1 MNRAIEVRNVY
12 KHFQLASQTVDV
24 LKNVNLEVE
33 RGDFISIMGPSGSG
47 KSTLLYLMGGLDKVS
62 QGSIRV
68 NGVEMQSLND
78 EAESRMRRNDIG
90 FVFQA
95 YNLIDNLTLEENIML
110 PALLEGKKKKDV
122 VKKAEALMETVGIL
136 ARRRH
141 TPREL
146 SGGEQQRTAIARA
159 LINDPAILFADEP
172 IGNLDSKSG
181 REILEL
187 LRDINREKGITILMV
202 THSEESTRYGKR
214 VIRLKDGEVM
224 GAPGAARDM
233 ARTGSDAAAPE
244 PGDGKPIGDLPLR
257 REVATRRIGD

>member
-1 MNRAIEVRNVY
+1 MNKIIAVKNVH
-12 KHFQLASQTVDV
+12 KSFRLSDSSVPV

-62 QGSIRV
+62 QGSICI
-68 NGVEMQSLND
+68 NGVEMQNLSD

-110 PALLEGKKKKDV
+110 PALLEGKPKKEV
-122 VKKAEALMETVGIL
+122 LKKAEALMETVGIL
-136 ARRRH
+136 SRRH
-141 TPREL
+141 HTPKEL

-159 LINDPAILFADEP
+159 LINDPQILFADEP

-181 REILEL
+181 KEVMEL
-187 LRDINREKGITILMV
+187 LRSINQEKGITILMV

-214 VIRLKDGEVM
+214 VIRLRDGEVVN
-224 GAPGAARDM
+224 
-233 ARTGSDAAAPE
+233 GSSPAS
-244 PGDGKPIGDLPLR
+244 
-257 REVATRRIGD
+257 VA

>member
-1 MNRAIEVRNVY
+1 MQKVIEVVHVS
-12 KHFQLASQTVDV
+12 KSFQLAETTVEV

-33 RGDFISIMGPSGSG
+33 QGEFISIMGPSGSG

-62 QGSIRV
+62 SGSICV
-68 NGVEMQSLND
+68 NGVEMKMLND

-122 VKKAEALMETVGIL
+122 LKKAEELMETVGIL
-136 ARRRH
+136 KRRH
-141 TPREL
+141 HTPKEL

-172 IGNLDSKSG
+172 IGNLDSRSG
-181 REILEL
+181 KEILEL
-187 LRDINREKGITILMV
+187 LRVINKEKGITILMV
-202 THSEESTRYGKR
+202 THSEESTYYGKK
-214 VIRLKDGEVM
+214 VIRLKDGEI
-224 GAPGAARDM
+224 AGAA
-233 ARTGSDAAAPE
+233 AVQA
-244 PGDGKPIGDLPLR
+244 LP
-257 REVATRRIGD
+257 A

>member
-1 MNRAIEVRNVY
+1 MNTIIDVKNVS
-12 KHFQLASQTVDV
+12 KTFQLADSSVAV

-33 RGDFISIMGPSGSG
+33 KGDFISIMGPSGSG

-62 QGSIRV
+62 QGSIHLD
-68 NGVEMQSLND
+68 GVDMQQLSD
-78 EAESRMRRNDIG
+78 DAESRMRRNVIG

-122 VKKAEALMETVGIL
+122 AKKAEELMGTVGIL
-136 ARRRH
+136 NRRSH
-141 TPREL
+141 TPKEL

-181 REILEL
+181 KEVLEL
-187 LRDINREKGITILMV
+187 LRNINRDKGITILMV
-202 THSEESTRYGKR
+202 THSEESTRFGKR
-214 VIRLKDGEVM
+214 IIRLKDGEVVS
-224 GAPGAARDM
+224 
-233 ARTGSDAAAPE
+233 TSGSDGEPTQETGTPLPFGEAVLAA
-244 PGDGKPIGDLPLR
+244 GS
-257 REVATRRIGD
+257 

>member
-1 MNRAIEVRNVY
+1 MKAMNKMIEVKNVC
-12 KHFQLASQTVDV
+12 KSFQLADSAVEV

-33 RGDFISIMGPSGSG
+33 QGDFISIMGPSGSG

-68 NGVEMQSLND
+68 KGVEMQSLND
-78 EAESRMRRNDIG
+78 DAESRMRRNDIG

-122 VKKAEALMETVGIL
+122 QKKAEALMDTVGIL
-136 ARRRH
+136 QRRQH
-141 TPREL
+141 TPKEL

-172 IGNLDSKSG
+172 IGNLDSKTG
-181 REILEL
+181 KEILGL

-202 THSEESTRYGKR
+202 THSEESTQYGKK
-214 VIRLKDGEVM
+214 VIRLRDGEVVGM
-224 GAPGAARDM
+224 SEIAM
-233 ARTGSDAAAPE
+233 
-244 PGDGKPIGDLPLR
+244 
-257 REVATRRIGD
+257 

>member
-1 MNRAIEVRNVY
+1 MQKIIEVVHVY
-12 KHFQLASQTVDV
+12 KSFQLAESTVEV

-33 RGDFISIMGPSGSG
+33 KGEFISIMGPSGSG

-62 QGSIRV
+62 AGSICV
-68 NGVEMQSLND
+68 NGVEMQMLND

-110 PALLEGKKKKDV
+110 PALLEGKKRKDV
-122 VKKAEALMETVGIL
+122 AKKAEELMEIVGIL
-136 ARRRH
+136 KRRH
-141 TPREL
+141 HTPKEL

-181 REILEL
+181 KEILEL
-187 LRDINREKGITILMV
+187 LRKINKDKGITILMV
-202 THSEESTRYGKR
+202 THSEESTHYGKK
-214 VIRLKDGEVM
+214 VIRLKDGEIV
-224 GAPGAARDM
+224 GAA
-233 ARTGSDAAAPE
+233 AVQA
-244 PGDGKPIGDLPLR
+244 LP
-257 REVATRRIGD
+257 A

>member
-1 MNRAIEVRNVY
+1 MNKIIAVKNVH
-12 KHFQLASQTVDV
+12 KSFRLSDSSVPV

-33 RGDFISIMGPSGSG
+33 KGDFISIMGPSGSG

-62 QGSIRV
+62 QGSICI
-68 NGVEMQSLND
+68 NGVEMQNLSD

-110 PALLEGKKKKDV
+110 PALLEGKPKKEV
-122 VKKAEALMETVGIL
+122 LKKAEALMETVGIL
-136 ARRRH
+136 SRRH
-141 TPREL
+141 HTPKEL

-159 LINDPAILFADEP
+159 LINDPQILFADEP

-181 REILEL
+181 KEVMEL
-187 LRDINREKGITILMV
+187 LRSINQEKGITILMV

-214 VIRLKDGEVM
+214 VIRLRDGEVVN
-224 GAPGAARDM
+224 
-233 ARTGSDAAAPE
+233 GSSPAS
-244 PGDGKPIGDLPLR
+244 
-257 REVATRRIGD
+257 VA